1 MTTTNSATSAH
12 PAIAVTGYAHVAVLV
27 DDVDAALAFYCDVL
41 GFEQLPRPDLGPGAW
56 LRLGTAD
63 IHLLLTREMPP
74 SGRPHIALHVP
85 PEQFDDTMSELA
97 ARGVA
102 LQRGPS
108 SRVDFGTTVRA
119 AVIADPAGNPI
130 ELTDAATA

>member
-1 MTTTNSATSAH
+1 MATSTSSTSAT

-27 DDVDAALAFYCDVL
+27 DDVDAALAFYCDAL
-41 GFEQLPRPDLGPGAW
+41 GFERLPRPDLGPGEW

-63 IHLLLTREMPP
+63 LHLLLAQEMPAP
-74 SGRPHIALHVP
+74 GRPHIALHVP
-85 PEQFDDTMSELA
+85 PERFDETMAQLE
-97 ARGVA
+97 ARGIP